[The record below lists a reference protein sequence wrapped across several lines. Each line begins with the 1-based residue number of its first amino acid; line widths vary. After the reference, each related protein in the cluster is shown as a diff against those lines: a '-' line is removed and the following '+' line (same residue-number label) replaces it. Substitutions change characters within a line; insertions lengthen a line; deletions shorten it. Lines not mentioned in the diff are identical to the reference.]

1 MRKQAS
7 AENGVKILK
16 ANQDKYSISAMCKTL
31 RDLRIYKNKTKI
43 FYSIIDFVTKY
54 NYGIIQYSIREAE

>member
-7 AENGVKILK
+7 AENGVKIIK

-43 FYSIIDFVTKY
+43 LGRFRSME
-54 NYGIIQYSIREAE
+54 S

>member
-1 MRKQAS
+1 MIELEKENKPLRIRKQAS
-7 AENGVKILK
+7 AENGVKIIK

-43 FYSIIDFVTKY
+43 LGRFRSMEV
-54 NYGIIQYSIREAE
+54 A